1 MSYKSFRINN
11 IDNKYNNINGY
22 KFLDNPIKT
31 WNMIDYQD
39 DYYNISKNSSDH
51 SVDNIYEDNFLDL
64 NDDINNINNYNFDL
78 SPEINSNNIQFSEV
92 NNYYENINKLNQ
104 PKISNLNENEKLKI
118 SNNVL
123 KKTNTD
129 LRNENKI
136 LEIELSRNENQ
147 SKKLLKVNSI
157 FSKFDR
163 NLQTFIY
170 NLKKNL
176 KNTTEN
182 NLEMTDLIL
191 STGEKVNKIRQ
202 ENEQIYTI
210 YGDKVLSIED
220 LNKKY
225 ARIEILNKQNE
236 KNIIIFQEKYFELNQ
251 FLEKQKL
258 ILDFLKSKENDLKL
272 LKDSFQKRKKDNDE
286 LKNGLKSTINSLNG
300 FNKNIPTE
308 NLQTDENN
316 LYSKDFEIKKL
327 NDSII
332 KIEEDIKRISEI
344 NEKMKNQINN
354 NFDNKSDLLLKEK
367 ENENQLEN
375 YINENNILKKEIEE
389 KENIIND
396 LKKKIEIIEE
406 SLKKG
411 ETDLSKL
418 NINLDEILKE
428 KEEKLSNDENNQNEI
443 SLQMKNAL
451 EENIKIDNEINELT
465 NKYENLLQNK
475 DDEISKLQV
484 QLGEVPINSYHS
496 IQGLEDINFSNLDF
510 ESNRLINDIDIDI
523 LNNIENDENQK
534 KINNDNIITN
544 NDLNQDLEKNQQN
557 ENNIVNKINKNNEN

>member
-31 WNMIDYQD
+31 WNIIDYQD

-64 NDDINNINNYNFDL
+64 TDDINNINNYNFDL

-176 KNTTEN
+176 KKTTEN

-236 KNIIIFQEKYFELNQ
+236 KNIIIFQEKYF
-251 FLEKQKL
+251 
-258 ILDFLKSKENDLKL
+258 
-272 LKDSFQKRKKDNDE
+272 
-286 LKNGLKSTINSLNG
+286 
-300 FNKNIPTE
+300 
-308 NLQTDENN
+308 
-316 LYSKDFEIKKL
+316 
-327 NDSII
+327 
-332 KIEEDIKRISEI
+332 
-344 NEKMKNQINN
+344 
-354 NFDNKSDLLLKEK
+354 
-367 ENENQLEN
+367 
-375 YINENNILKKEIEE
+375 
-389 KENIIND
+389 
-396 LKKKIEIIEE
+396 
-406 SLKKG
+406 
-411 ETDLSKL
+411 
-418 NINLDEILKE
+418 
-428 KEEKLSNDENNQNEI
+428 
-443 SLQMKNAL
+443 
-451 EENIKIDNEINELT
+451 
-465 NKYENLLQNK
+465 
-475 DDEISKLQV
+475 
-484 QLGEVPINSYHS
+484 
-496 IQGLEDINFSNLDF
+496 
-510 ESNRLINDIDIDI
+510 
-523 LNNIENDENQK
+523 
-534 KINNDNIITN
+534 
-544 NDLNQDLEKNQQN
+544 
-557 ENNIVNKINKNNEN
+557 